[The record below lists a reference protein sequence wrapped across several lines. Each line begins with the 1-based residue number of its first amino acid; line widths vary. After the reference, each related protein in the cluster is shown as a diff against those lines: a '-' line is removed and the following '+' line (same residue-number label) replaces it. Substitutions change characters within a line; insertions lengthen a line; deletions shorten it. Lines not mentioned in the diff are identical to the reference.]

1 MMTLRYRPATVEDA
15 PLLGLWNSRLYEDER
30 NPGWKSLDEFISRMR
45 GWLASGEHRGIV
57 FETEDGPV
65 AYALYRQDPEC
76 LYVRHF
82 YVDRPFRR
90 QNLGR
95 RCVRLLL
102 AEALPPGQPVA
113 LDVLETNPGGHAFWR
128 AVGFRPYSHRL
139 VMPVEER
146 G

>member
-1 MMTLRYRPATVEDA
+1 MNLRYRPATLEDA
-15 PLLGLWNSRLYEDER
+15 PLLGLWNSRLYEDEC
-30 NPGWKSLDEFISRMR
+30 NPGRKSLEEFVSRMR
-45 GWLASGEHRGIV
+45 AWLAGGELKGIL
-57 FETEDGPV
+57 FETEEGPV

-90 QNLGR
+90 RSMGR

-102 AEALPPGQPVA
+102 AEALPPGQQVA
-113 LDVLETNPGGHAFWR
+113 LDVLETNPNGRAFWQ
-128 AVGFRPYSHRL
+128 AVGFRPYSRRMM
-139 VMPVEER
+139 MPADER